1 MCALAAEKA
10 RGELSAQIEQHTHKA
25 KQARVDEAVATT
37 QVTLSKIITVNAVEL
52 LSTFP
57 TDLWKQL
64 HGARKQV
71 CWAYLRGRRL
81 HRHGR
86 ILCSRSLCLAA
97 WSIVLHATG
106 LMPPERMQLL
116 RAGRHTSAAVRI
128 EPWIRMLSTQAPAAP
143 TCVVQAVASA
153 HKALSSALSGV
164 ALQDEEEE
172 QLAERLQSSADKKL
186 SDLLQ
191 VGAVLGRST
200 LTVICLFVPFC
211 LMVPPAAAGVA
222 AAAAANTTY
231 LPCLLASVS

>member
-1 MCALAAEKA
+1 M
-10 RGELSAQIEQHTHKA
+10 
-25 KQARVDEAVATT
+25 DEAVATT

-128 EPWIRMLSTQAPAAP
+128 EPWIRMLSTQAPAALYLCCAGRGLGP
-143 TCVVQAVASA
+143 QGAVVSAVWCGPARRGGGAAGRAVA
-153 HKALSSALSGV
+153 V
-164 ALQDEEEE
+164 IRRQE
-172 QLAERLQSSADKKL
+172 
-186 SDLLQ
+186 
-191 VGAVLGRST
+191 AVRPAAGGG
-200 LTVICLFVPFC
+200 CAGPEYPHCDLFVCALLLDGPTSSSRSSGDGSC
-211 LMVPPAAAGVA
+211 QHNISPMSAGFRIMSTSGATGQV
-222 AAAAANTTY
+222 T
-231 LPCLLASVS
+231 